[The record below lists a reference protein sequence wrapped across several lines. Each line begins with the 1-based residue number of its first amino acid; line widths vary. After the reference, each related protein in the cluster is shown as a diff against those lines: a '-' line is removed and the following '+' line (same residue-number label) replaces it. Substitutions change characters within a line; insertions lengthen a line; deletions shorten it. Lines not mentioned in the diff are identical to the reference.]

1 MFNCKFMD
9 NLKFKISTINFA
21 FTTIRK
27 VLRMLPNFHIL
38 ASNGFAQFSNI

>member
-9 NLKFKISTINFA
+9 NLKLKISTINFT

-27 VLRMLPNFHIL
+27 DSRLLSNFHIL
-38 ASNGFAQFSNI
+38 ALNGFAQF